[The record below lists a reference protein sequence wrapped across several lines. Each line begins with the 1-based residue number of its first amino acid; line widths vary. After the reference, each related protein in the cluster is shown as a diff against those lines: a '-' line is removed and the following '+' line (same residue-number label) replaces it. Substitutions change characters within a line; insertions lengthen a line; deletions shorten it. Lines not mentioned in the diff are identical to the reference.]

1 MQRKRV
7 GFKRGASLSSGLLWM
22 ISMQQGYA
30 SPLSAT
36 NQHEVDTTRLPI
48 KAQESHKNVAANPVI
63 APTPT
68 PPEQI
73 HLGLNKPVSP
83 LPAAYLLA
91 EPGQG
96 SDPTEQE
103 TSPLFGTQSEKE
115 AMVRQ
120 KEWVAQVPDPSQ
132 NRPDPNRDRFIQP
145 APTPVPTPPE
155 QTQPIIP
162 TPRPTPTPESPETP
176 PDQSNITIPVTKI
189 EVIGSTI
196 LRPAELE
203 PITQPIET
211 KGQATLEE
219 LRQAADAITQLYLN
233 RGYITSRA
241 VLVDQTIRDGLVQ
254 IQVVEGSLEA
264 IKIEGN
270 QRVRESYIR
279 SRILLGAKPPL
290 NRDNL
295 EDQLRLLKADPL
307 FTNVEASLRP
317 GTKLGQ
323 SVLIVRVTEA
333 SPWQGFV
340 GVDNFSPPSV
350 GSVRFGGGIGYRNLT
365 GLGDEL
371 FASYFRSTTGGSS
384 VGDFSFRMP
393 VNAMNGAVQLRFSP
407 SASRITD
414 SQFSDLGIEGSSNLY
429 EINFRQ
435 PLLRN
440 PREEF
445 AVSVGFS
452 AQNGQ
457 TFLFE
462 NLGFPFGIGPDAN
475 GNSRTRVFKFGQD
488 YTRRDVL
495 GAWTFRSLFS
505 VGAGILDATENPDPI
520 PDGRFLSWLGQIQRV
535 QRIGNSNLLIVQAD
549 LQLTPDTLLPSQQF
563 VIGGGQSLRGYR
575 QNFRSGDNGFR
586 VSIEDRIVV
595 LRDASGLPVLQVA
608 PFFDFGKVWNTS
620 GNPNPQPS
628 KRFLAGIGAGLLW
641 EPLPRLNIRLDYA
654 YPITQP
660 SDRGNDA
667 QDEAF
672 YFSVNYQF

>member
-1 MQRKRV
+1 MQRKRL
-7 GFKRGASLSSGLLWM
+7 GFRCGASISSSLLWL
-22 ISMQQGYA
+22 ISIQQGYA
-30 SPLSAT
+30 APKLSSSYDGNGLLSEAKATQMTRQDASLQVVKPTPAPPENIPTIAARPVSPLSADYLLLGAAET
-36 NQHEVDTTRLPI
+36 PEGNSNQM
-48 KAQESHKNVAANPVI
+48 A
-63 APTPT
+63 
-68 PPEQI
+68 PEQSTSQ
-73 HLGLNKPVSP
+73 P
-83 LPAAYLLA
+83 
-91 EPGQG
+91 EQG
-96 SDPTEQE
+96 GFS
-103 TSPLFGTQSEKE
+103 QSKE
-115 AMVRQ
+115 S
-120 KEWVAQVPDPSQ
+120 VAQIPDPSQ
-132 NRPDPNRDRFIQP
+132 NKPDPNRDRFIQP
-145 APTPVPTPPE
+145 APTPIPTPPE
-155 QTQPIIP
+155 QIQPIIP
-162 TPRPTPTPESPETP
+162 TPSPTPTPGAPETP
-176 PDQSNITIPVTKI
+176 PDQSNISIPVTRI
-189 EVIGSTI
+189 EVVGSTI
-196 LRPAELE
+196 LRPTDLE
-203 PITQPIET
+203 PITKPIET

-219 LRQAADAITQLYLN
+219 LRQVADAITQLYLN
-233 RGYITSRA
+233 QGYITSRA
-241 VLVDQTIRDGLVQ
+241 ILADQTIRDGVVQ
-254 IQVVEGSLEA
+254 IQIVEGSLED
-264 IKIEGN
+264 IKIEGS
-270 QRVRESYIR
+270 QRVRQSYIR
-279 SRILLGAKPPL
+279 SRIFLGAKPPL
-290 NRDNL
+290 NRDKL

-323 SVLIVRVTEA
+323 SLLIVRVTEA
-333 SPWQGFV
+333 NPWEGFV

-384 VGDFSFRMP
+384 VGDFSYRIP
-393 VNAMNGAVQLRFSP
+393 VNAMNGTVQLRYSP

-414 SQFSDLGIEGSSNLY
+414 SQFSDLGIEGDSSLY

-435 PLLRN
+435 PLLRT
-440 PREEF
+440 PREEL

-488 YTRRDVL
+488 YTRRDPL
-495 GAWTFRSLFS
+495 GAWAFRSLFS

-520 PDGRFLSWLGQIQRV
+520 PDGRFFSWLGQIQRV
-535 QRIGNSNLLIVQAD
+535 QRLNNSNLLIVQGD

-595 LRDASGLPVLQVA
+595 LRDEAGLPVLQLA

-641 EPLPRLNIRLDYA
+641 EPYPRLNIRLDYA
-654 YPITQP
+654 YPIIQP
-660 SDRGNDA
+660 GDRGSDA
-667 QDEAF
+667 QDQAF